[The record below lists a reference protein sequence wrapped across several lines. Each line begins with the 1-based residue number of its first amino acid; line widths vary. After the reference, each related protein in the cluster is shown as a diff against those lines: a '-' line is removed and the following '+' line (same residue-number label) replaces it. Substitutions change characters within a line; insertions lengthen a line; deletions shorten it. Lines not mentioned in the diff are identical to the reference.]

1 MVGPCGFCCCDDFFI
16 CRIESAVADVFHDGS
31 LEQPRILQDHTEGI
45 AQLSAVEVFDVVSI
59 DLDCPAVD
67 IIKTHQQFDHGCLS
81 GSGRSYDRGF
91 LARFYFG
98 AEIVDDDL
106 LRVVA
111 EMYVVEGD
119 FSCHSL
125 DCCRILDNLVFLFLV
140 QEFKDTL
147 GCRRHRL
154 YHVDNLRNLLNRLGK
169 VFHILDKCLDI
180 TDRDHVFDRQKSA
193 GQCHAGVA

>member
-1 MVGPCGFCCCDDFFI
+1 MSSCGFCCCDNFLI
-16 CRIESAVADVFHDGS
+16 CRIEPAVADVFHDGS

-45 AQLSAVEVFDVVSI
+45 AQLSAVEVFDVVVVQQNGS
-59 DLDCPAVD
+59 AVD
-67 IIKTHQQFDHGCLS
+67 IVEAHQQFDHRRLS
-81 GSGRSYDRGF
+81 GSGRADDRGF

-98 AEIVDDDL
+98 AEIVDDNL

-154 YHVDNLRNLLNRLGK
+154 YHVDNLRNLLDRLGK